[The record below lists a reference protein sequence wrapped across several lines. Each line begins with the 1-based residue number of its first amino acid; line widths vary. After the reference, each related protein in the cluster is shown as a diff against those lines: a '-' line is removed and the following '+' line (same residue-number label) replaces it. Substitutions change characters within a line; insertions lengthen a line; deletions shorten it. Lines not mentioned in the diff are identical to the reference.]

1 MMVRK
6 LLLCVVGVVCAAE
19 LARYRHVVSCVDWP
33 GATNVAA
40 GCADKVFTKSDFAK
54 KREQLRQLANS
65 LVSQVEKGRK

>member
-40 GCADKVFTKSDFAK
+40 DCADKVFTKKDFVK
-54 KREQLRQLANS
+54 KREDLRRLANS